1 MEQRKREREAE
12 LEWGRRNNAV
22 EANSFWANK
31 EKEEALQRE
40 KKRKYAEDL
49 ARQVDSEQEA
59 KRRQGTMTFVEKRI
73 NVDNLQAFKSWD
85 PNNYASI
92 PGWGGNAKYY
102 NQLLAMKKDEE
113 SVNDLNNR
121 LFGTSQAKK
130 MTFAAMTA
138 NNVLNN

>member
-1 MEQRKREREAE
+1 M
-12 LEWGRRNNAV
+12 EWGRRNNAM
-22 EANSFWANK
+22 EANSFWQNK
-31 EKEEALQRE
+31 EKEEAQQRE

-49 ARQVDSEQEA
+49 ARQLNAEQEA
-59 KRRQGTMTFVEKRI
+59 RRRQGTMTFVEKRI

-85 PNNYASI
+85 PNNYAAI

-113 SVNDLNNR
+113 SVHDLNNR
-121 LFGTSQAKK
+121 LFGTSQSKK
-130 MTFAAMTA
+130 MTFATMTA